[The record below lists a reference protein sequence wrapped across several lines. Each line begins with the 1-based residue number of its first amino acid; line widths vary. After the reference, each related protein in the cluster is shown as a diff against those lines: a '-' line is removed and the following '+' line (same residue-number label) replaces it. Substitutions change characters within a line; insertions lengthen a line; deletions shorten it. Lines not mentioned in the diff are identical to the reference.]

1 MVRYHAGD
9 GQGPFTPMA
18 QETTDRP
25 ITAPEAA
32 GNGGRAARPALMRHR
47 RRGEIPGARRT
58 GCLIRTQTHLRPA
71 ALLAALALH
80 ACAPA
85 APESHAVGMLE
96 WERVELTAE
105 VSEPIVALAVSE
117 GDEVA
122 AGDVIAQLDAARA
135 LARIEEARAARDE
148 ARARLSELE
157 HGPRH
162 ERISEARARLTGAE
176 QILQVRVRELRRL
189 GDLAARDLAS
199 AEDVDRA
206 RAIRDAARA
215 DRDAARAL
223 LAELEAGTRRERVEQ
238 AAHALA
244 RAEAILQ
251 RLYIDRD
258 RLMLRAPRPALVDSL
273 LFEEGERPRA
283 GEVVAVLLDGTRRY
297 ARVYVPEPIRVH
309 VRPGDPAEIF
319 VDGLGSGLAGRVR
332 TVAREATFTPYF
344 ALTEHDRGRLSYVAE
359 VDLVGGEAAL
369 PAGVPVEVRF
379 PRAARVAA
387 K

>member
-1 MVRYHAGD
+1 
-9 GQGPFTPMA
+9 
-18 QETTDRP
+18 
-25 ITAPEAA
+25 
-32 GNGGRAARPALMRHR
+32 
-47 RRGEIPGARRT
+47 
-58 GCLIRTQTHLRPA
+58 
-71 ALLAALALH
+71 
-80 ACAPA
+80 
-85 APESHAVGMLE
+85 MLE

-105 VSEPIVALAVSE
+105 VSEPIVAFAVSE

-122 AGDVIAQLDAARA
+122 AGDVIAQLDPARA

-157 HGPRH
+157 HGPRR

-176 QILQVRVRELRRL
+176 QILQVRERELRRL
-189 GDLAARDLAS
+189 DELAARDLAS
-199 AEDVDRA
+199 AENVDRA
-206 RAIRDAARA
+206 RAVRDAARA

-244 RAEAILQ
+244 RAEATLQ

-359 VDLVGGEAAL
+359 VDLVGGKAAL